1 MRCVSSV
8 PYSFRT
14 NDNVFGHVLPS
25 RGPRQEDPLS
35 PYLFV
40 IFSQGLSS
48 SINAFAEEGK
58 IQGIRIARESP
69 LITHLF
75 FANDSLIFFKAT
87 SWDCENLKSY
97 ILLYEKASR
106 QLVNYDKSS
115 ITFSC
120 NTSPSNIQVI
130 KDCLQLQVCQG
141 HEVYL
146 DLPTFTTWEN
156 KF

>member
-1 MRCVSSV
+1 M
-8 PYSFRT
+8 
-14 NDNVFGHVLPS
+14 
-25 RGPRQEDPLS
+25 
-35 PYLFV
+35 

-106 QLVNYDKSS
+106 QLVN
-115 ITFSC
+115 
-120 NTSPSNIQVI
+120 
-130 KDCLQLQVCQG
+130 
-141 HEVYL
+141 
-146 DLPTFTTWEN
+146 
-156 KF
+156 